1 MESIRTAFGNAGFVI
16 EQKASRNDERASDRP
31 DPGTDHL
38 IYRWLNGSLF
48 SPESTLAVTGTGM
61 GADFAM
67 ERESGRHRKY

>member
-1 MESIRTAFGNAGFVI
+1 MERIRTAFGNAGFV
-16 EQKASRNDERASDRP
+16 KLLGTTSERASDP
-31 DPGTDHL
+31 TPEPT